1 MKLKLGFYMNTKIPL
16 VLRSIMMTLIMWNG
30 LIMVNTI
37 NDLYDI
43 THFYKGLELFLN
55 YVTK

>member
-1 MKLKLGFYMNTKIPL
+1 MNTKIPL